1 MKTGTVSILGC
12 GWLGLPLGK
21 HLRNRRFSVKGS
33 VTTPEKFGLLRTS
46 GVVPYRIVLNDSDIE
61 VDDPAFF
68 ETDVLIISIPPRRID
83 GIERIFPAQI
93 AQLIPII
100 LTSGI
105 QKVIFIS
112 STSVYPENLQTVSE
126 NGVLFPDKASGK
138 ALVLVENLFRNLTDF
153 QTTIIRFGG
162 LIGADRN
169 PARFLLK
176 SDRPVANVPVNLIHQ
191 DDCIGII
198 RTIIEQDIW
207 GETLNACC
215 PEHPL
220 KKDFYGKAA
229 LISGLP
235 APRISDQME
244 AYKIIDSSKLQRL
257 LKYKFKYKSPMDYL
271 DSLDQ
276 SKKEKLKSKL

>member
-1 MKTGTVSILGC
+1 MKSGTVSILGC

-33 VTTPEKFGLLRTS
+33 VTSPEKFGLLRTS
-46 GVVPYRIVLNDSDIE
+46 GIVPYRIVLNDAGLEI
-61 VDDPAFF
+61 DDPSFF
-68 ETDVLIISIPPRRID
+68 ETDVLIISIPPLRID
-83 GIERIFPAQI
+83 GIERIFPTQI

-100 LTSGI
+100 LKSGI
-105 QKVIFIS
+105 RKVIFIS
-112 STSVYPENLQTVSE
+112 STSVYPENLKAVTE
-126 NGVLFPDKASGK
+126 NEVLSPDKESGK
-138 ALVLVENLFRNLTDF
+138 ACLAAENLLNHLTDF
-153 QTTIIRFGG
+153 ETTILRFGG

-176 SDRPVANVPVNLIHQ
+176 SDRAVANIPVNLIHQ

-198 RTIIEQDIW
+198 SAILEKDLW

-229 LISGLP
+229 QISGLP
-235 APRISDQME
+235 EPIISNQTE
-244 AYKIIDSSKLQRL
+244 AYKIVDSSKLKRL
-257 LKYKFKYKSPMDYL
+257 LKYKFKYSSPMDYL
-271 DSLDQ
+271 DSLVT
-276 SKKEKLKSKL
+276 SKK

>member
-1 MKTGTVSILGC
+1 MKSGTVSILGC

-33 VTTPEKFGLLRTS
+33 VTSPEKFGLLRTS
-46 GVVPYRIVLNDSDIE
+46 GIVPYRIVLNDTDVE

-68 ETDVLIISIPPRRID
+68 ETDVLIISIPPLRID
-83 GIERIFPAQI
+83 GIERIFPTQI

-100 LTSGI
+100 LKSGI
-105 QKVIFIS
+105 RKVIFIS
-112 STSVYPENLQTVSE
+112 STSVYPENLKAVTE
-126 NGVLFPDKASGK
+126 NEVLSPDKESGK
-138 ALVLVENLFRNLTDF
+138 ACLAAENLLNHLTDF
-153 QTTIIRFGG
+153 ETTILRFGG

-176 SDRPVANVPVNLIHQ
+176 SDRAVANIPVNLIHQ

-198 RTIIEQDIW
+198 AAILEKDLW

-229 LISGLP
+229 QISGMPEPLISN
-235 APRISDQME
+235 QTE
-244 AYKIIDSSKLQRL
+244 AYKIVDSSKLKRL
-257 LKYKFKYKSPMDYL
+257 LKYKYKYPSPMDYL
-271 DSLDQ
+271 DSLQ
-276 SKKEKLKSKL
+276 SSQK

>member
-1 MKTGTVSILGC
+1 MKSGKVSILGC

-21 HLRNRRFSVKGS
+21 HFRNRRFSVKGS
-33 VTTPEKFGLLRTS
+33 VTSPEKFGLLRTS
-46 GVVPYRIVLNDSDIE
+46 GIVPYRIVLNDAGLEI
-61 VDDPAFF
+61 DDPSFF

-100 LTSGI
+100 LKSGI
-105 QKVIFIS
+105 RKVIFIS
-112 STSVYPENLQTVSE
+112 STSVYPENLKTATE
-126 NGVLFPDKASGK
+126 NDVLSPDKESGK
-138 ALVLVENLFRNLTDF
+138 ACLAAENLLNHLTDF
-153 QTTIIRFGG
+153 ETTILRFGG

-176 SDRPVANVPVNLIHQ
+176 SDRAVANIPVNLIHQ

-198 RTIIEQDIW
+198 AAILEKDLF

-229 LISGLP
+229 QISGLP
-235 APRISDQME
+235 EPLISNQTE
-244 AYKIIDSSKLQRL
+244 AYKIVDSSKLKRL
-257 LKYKFKYKSPMDYL
+257 LKYNFKYPSPMDYL
-271 DSLDQ
+271 DSLLGD
-276 SKKEKLKSKL
+276 K

>member
-1 MKTGTVSILGC
+1 MKSGTVSILGC

-33 VTTPEKFGLLRTS
+33 VTSPEKFGLLRTS
-46 GVVPYRIVLNDSDIE
+46 GIVPYRISLNDAGMEI
-61 VDDPAFF
+61 DDPSFF

-83 GIERIFPAQI
+83 GIERIFPTQI

-100 LTSGI
+100 LKSGI
-105 QKVIFIS
+105 RKVIFIS
-112 STSVYPENLQTVSE
+112 STSVYPENFKTATE
-126 NGVLFPDKASGK
+126 NDVITPDKESGK
-138 ALVLVENLFRNLTDF
+138 ACLAAENLLNHLTDF
-153 QTTIIRFGG
+153 ETTILRFGG

-176 SDRPVANVPVNLIHQ
+176 SDRAVANIPVNLIHQ

-198 RTIIEQDIW
+198 AAILEKDLW

-229 LISGLP
+229 QISGMPEPLISN
-235 APRISDQME
+235 QTE
-244 AYKIIDSSKLQRL
+244 AYKIVDSSKLKRL
-257 LKYKFKYKSPMDYL
+257 LKYKFKYPSPMDYL
-271 DSLDQ
+271 DSLQ
-276 SKKEKLKSKL
+276 PSQK

>member
-1 MKTGTVSILGC
+1 MKAGTVSILGC

-33 VTTPEKFGLLRTS
+33 VTNPEKFGSLRKS
-46 GVVPYRIVLNDSDIE
+46 GVQPYRIVLNDSEIE
-61 VDDPAFF
+61 LDDPTFF

-93 AQLIPII
+93 AQLIPVI
-100 LTSGI
+100 LKAGI
-105 QKVIFIS
+105 KKVIFIS
-112 STSVYPENLQTVSE
+112 STSVYPENLQTASE
-126 NGVLFPDKASGK
+126 NDVLSPDKASGK
-138 ALVLVENLFRNLTDF
+138 ALFAAENLLKNLTDF
-153 QTTIIRFGG
+153 ETTIIRFGG

-198 RTIIEQDIW
+198 LAILEQDLW

-220 KKDFYGKAA
+220 KRDFYGKASQ
-229 LISGLP
+229 ISGLP
-235 APRISDQME
+235 TPIISDQPE

-257 LKYKFKYKSPMDYL
+257 LKYKFKYQSPMDYL
-271 DSLDQ
+271 DSLTTT
-276 SKKEKLKSKL
+276 K

>member
-1 MKTGTVSILGC
+1 MKSGTVSILGC
-12 GWLGLPLGK
+12 GWLGVALGK

-33 VTTPEKFGLLRTS
+33 VTSPEKFGLLRTS
-46 GVVPYRIVLNDSDIE
+46 GIVPYRIVLNENSVE

-68 ETDVLIISIPPRRID
+68 ETDVLVIAIPPRRID
-83 GIERIFPAQI
+83 EIERIFPTQI

-100 LTSGI
+100 LKSGI
-105 QKVIFIS
+105 RKVIFIS
-112 STSVYPENLQTVSE
+112 STSVYPENLKTAHESD
-126 NGVLFPDKASGK
+126 VLYPDKASGK
-138 ALVLVENLFRNLTDF
+138 ACLAAENLLNNLTDF
-153 QTTIIRFGG
+153 ETTILRFGG

-176 SDRPVANVPVNLIHQ
+176 SARPVANIPVNLIHQ

-198 RTIIEQDIW
+198 DAILEKDLW

-229 LISGLP
+229 QISGLP
-235 APRISDQME
+235 APLISDEAE
-244 AYKIIDSSKLQRL
+244 AYKIVDSSKLKRL
-257 LKYKFKYKSPMDYL
+257 LKYKFKYPSPMDYL
-271 DSLDQ
+271 DSLQ
-276 SKKEKLKSKL
+276 PSQK

>member
-1 MKTGTVSILGC
+1 MKSGTVSILGC
-12 GWLGLPLGK
+12 GWLGVALGK

-33 VTTPEKFGLLRTS
+33 VTSPEKFGLLRTS
-46 GVVPYRIVLNDSDIE
+46 GIGPFRIVLNENNVE

-68 ETDVLIISIPPRRID
+68 ETDVLVIAIPPRRID
-83 GIERIFPAQI
+83 EIERIFPTQI

-100 LTSGI
+100 LKSGI
-105 QKVIFIS
+105 RKVIFIS
-112 STSVYPENLQTVSE
+112 STSVYPENLKTAHESD
-126 NGVLFPDKASGK
+126 VLYPDKASGK
-138 ALVLVENLFRNLTDF
+138 ACLATENLLNNLTDF
-153 QTTIIRFGG
+153 ETTILRFGG

-176 SDRPVANVPVNLIHQ
+176 SARPVANIPVNLIHQ

-198 RTIIEQDIW
+198 DAILEKDLW

-229 LISGLP
+229 QISGLP
-235 APRISDQME
+235 APLISDEAE
-244 AYKIIDSSKLQRL
+244 AYKIVDSSKLKRL
-257 LKYKFKYKSPMDYL
+257 LKYKFKYPSPMDYL
-271 DSLDQ
+271 DRLTSSQ
-276 SKKEKLKSKL
+276 

>member
-1 MKTGTVSILGC
+1 MKEGTVSILGC

-33 VTTPEKFGLLRTS
+33 VTSPEKFGLLRTS
-46 GVVPYRIVLNDSDIE
+46 GIVPYRIVLNDTDVE

-68 ETDVLIISIPPRRID
+68 ETDVLIISIPPLRID
-83 GIERIFPAQI
+83 GIERIFPTQI

-100 LTSGI
+100 LKSGI
-105 QKVIFIS
+105 RKVIFIS
-112 STSVYPENLQTVSE
+112 STSVYPENLKAVTE
-126 NGVLFPDKASGK
+126 NEVLSPDKESGK
-138 ALVLVENLFRNLTDF
+138 ACLAAENLLNHLTDF
-153 QTTIIRFGG
+153 ETTILRFGG

-176 SDRPVANVPVNLIHQ
+176 SDRAVANIPVNLIHQ

-198 RTIIEQDIW
+198 SAILEKDLW

-229 LISGLP
+229 QISGLP
-235 APRISDQME
+235 EPLISNQTE
-244 AYKIIDSSKLQRL
+244 AYKIVDSSKLKRL
-257 LKYKFKYKSPMDYL
+257 LKYKFKYSSPMDYL
-271 DSLDQ
+271 DSLVT
-276 SKKEKLKSKL
+276 SKK

>member
-1 MKTGTVSILGC
+1 MKSGTVSILGC

-33 VTTPEKFGLLRTS
+33 VTSPEKFGLLRTS
-46 GVVPYRIVLNDSDIE
+46 GIVPYRISLNDAGMEI
-61 VDDPAFF
+61 DDPSFF

-83 GIERIFPAQI
+83 GIERIFPTQI

-100 LTSGI
+100 LKSGI
-105 QKVIFIS
+105 RKVIFIS
-112 STSVYPENLQTVSE
+112 STSVYPENFKTATE
-126 NGVLFPDKASGK
+126 NDVITPDKESGK
-138 ALVLVENLFRNLTDF
+138 ACLAAENLLNHLTDF
-153 QTTIIRFGG
+153 ETTILRFGG

-176 SDRPVANVPVNLIHQ
+176 SDRAVANIPVNLIHQ

-198 RTIIEQDIW
+198 AAILEKDLW

-229 LISGLP
+229 QISGMPEPLISN
-235 APRISDQME
+235 QTE
-244 AYKIIDSSKLQRL
+244 AYKIVDSSKLKRL
-257 LKYKFKYKSPMDYL
+257 LKYKFKYSSPMDYL
-271 DSLDQ
+271 DSLVT
-276 SKKEKLKSKL
+276 SKK